1 MSKSKKVVEAVSPVE
16 VELVV
21 EPVVEVVVEPEPTV
35 EFDVWFA
42 MRERR
47 IPPQH
52 LREIIRA
59 DFQGQGLSKYATVA
73 VYDQALA
80 KYGIKL

>member
-1 MSKSKKVVEAVSPVE
+1 MSKSKKVVEAVSSIVI
-16 VELVV
+16 
-21 EPVVEVVVEPEPTV
+21 EPIVEPEPTV

-42 MRERR
+42 MREKR

-59 DFQGQGLSKYATVA
+59 DFQGQGLSKNATIA
-73 VYDQALA
+73 AYDQALL